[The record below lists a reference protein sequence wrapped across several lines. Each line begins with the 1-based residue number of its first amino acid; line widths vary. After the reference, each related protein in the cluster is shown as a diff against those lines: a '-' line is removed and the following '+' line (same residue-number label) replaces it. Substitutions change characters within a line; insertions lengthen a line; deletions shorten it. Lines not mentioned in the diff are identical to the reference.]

1 MDPVSLSS
9 RVLSWLSLI
18 NHDEMTSS
26 RVTRAR
32 VLPAATPERLRELV
46 IIARPLG
53 AELIAGR
60 VLAELFS
67 WRKVHPRAYRADQ
80 PVPGHHRRGSASGI
94 SRLLP
99 GSGARRLGST
109 AAGRRR

>member
-32 VLPAATPERLRELV
+32 VLPAASPESTSSTLFACTVVNRPLELV
-46 IIARPLG
+46 LIAR
-53 AELIAGR
+53 ELIAGR
-60 VLAELFS
+60 VLLPQLDLGIP
-67 WRKVHPRAYRADQ
+67 VHCANRDNFVCRYC
-80 PVPGHHRRGSASGI
+80 
-94 SRLLP
+94 
-99 GSGARRLGST
+99 T
-109 AAGRRR
+109 ATGTYVHSHGG